1 MPGETDLEITL
12 TGSDPDG
19 DSLTYQVSGEPWNG
33 YLTIGDSEDG
43 SVLIYR
49 PHPGFVGEDSFTFQA
64 MTDNAY
70 SSGTVSISVIDSGNG
85 CSDRDDR
92 TSSVSDETVQISF
105 TNDGP
110 LNLNIFWIST
120 DGGEGDYSGTPDPVA
135 MVGPG
140 QLTDVSAYR
149 GYEFVILDDD
159 DRCHGIAE
167 ATEAGN
173 GARLGDVSITVTNMD
188 SYDDTDGESGDEG
201 NGLVDNEGT
210 VNDEGTF
217 TNDETDGPTIL
228 TPTQIVKGCAEYGQI
243 ASEDKGRDASMHVS
257 NEGTE
262 WLTVYWVNFEG
273 IDTDYADEG
282 NHNSIDAIA
291 PGCRVDF
298 EGMRGYVFSILD
310 DFGQCVGL
318 LKARESRNGIVLGEN
333 GPSTCE

>member
-85 CSDRDDR
+85 CAQRYDRV
-92 TSSVSDETVQISF
+92 SSESNETVQISF
-105 TNDGP
+105 TNEGL
-110 LNLNIFWIST
+110 LNLHIHWISP
-120 DGGEGDYSGTPDPVA
+120 DGQEGDYSGTPGPVA
-135 MVGPG
+135 SVGQG
-140 QLTDVSAYR
+140 QSINLSAYR
-149 GYEFVILDDD
+149 GFLFVVLDDD

-173 GARLGDVSITVTNMD
+173 GTRLGDISVTVTTVE
-188 SYDDTDGESGDEG
+188 SYDDNIAEPGVEDGGTFNDQ
-201 NGLVDNEGT
+201 GT
-210 VNDEGTF
+210 VDDDGVEGSS
-217 TNDETDGPTIL
+217 IL
-228 TPTQIVKGCAEYGQI
+228 TPTQIANGCAEHGQI
-243 ASEDKGRDASMHVS
+243 ASEDKGRDASMHVT
-257 NEGTE
+257 NESSE
-262 WLTVYWVNFEG
+262 WLFIYWVNFEG
-273 IDTDYADEG
+273 YDTDYAEEG
-282 NHNSIDAIA
+282 NHNSIDAVA

-298 EGMRGYVFSILD
+298 EGIRGYVFSILD
-310 DFGQCVGL
+310 EYNQCVGL

-333 GPSTCE
+333 GPSACE